1 MLKTLTTLGLL
12 CTLAAC
18 ANKEVS
24 KDMINKDLL
33 KEAQPLYQSCL
44 EDYKKTMSDDEA
56 KKACTEKLK
65 SGYEKLSKSSF

>member
-1 MLKTLTTLGLL
+1 MLKTLATLTLILATT
-12 CTLAAC
+12 AC
-18 ANKEVS
+18 ANKSIS

-33 KEAQPLYQSCL
+33 KEAQPLYQTCL

-65 SGYEKLSKSSF
+65 NGYEKITKG